1 MSSGG
6 LVAGVA
12 EHHALVARARN
23 GIVGAERDV
32 RALGVD
38 ARDHAAGVAVKA
50 VLGAVVADFA
60 DDAAGDAL
68 DVDIAAGRDLA
79 HDMDKAGGAGGLA
92 GHARAGVF
100 FRGWRRGWRRKSGR
114 RILSGCPSVTDSD
127 VNRNLDIRCLLG
139 EMPCGGKMR
148 GQKGNLPK
156 TKARPPCRGTESAL
170 IAYLPVSRRT
180 WHLTLRAGCW
190 ASQGLFPQPLLISCY
205 SDVGD
210 YLTTENCS
218 CQRFFAGQ
226 FGCFA

>member
-1 MSSGG
+1 MIWTRPVVQVVSQ
-6 LVAGVA
+6 AT
-12 EHHALVARARN
+12 RAPGSFSRM
-23 GIVGAERDV
+23 ASR
-32 RALGVD
+32 
-38 ARDHAAGVAVKA
+38 
-50 VLGAVVADFA
+50 
-60 DDAAGDAL
+60 
-68 DVDIAAGRDLA
+68 IASEI
-79 HDMDKAGGAGGLA
+79 
-92 GHARAGVF
+92 
-100 FRGWRRGWRRKSGR
+100 WSQ
-114 RILSGCPSVTDSD
+114 ILSGCPSVTDSD

-180 WHLTLRAGCW
+180 WHLTLRAGCR

-210 YLTTENCS
+210 YLTTESCS

-226 FGCFA
+226 FGCFAQNPSALQAGLPTRPCRTGESGL